1 MAGSADWIAWFLA
14 AYFTFVAG
22 FYACRLL
29 FDKSRNRLL
38 HHGDVGS
45 RHWWGHLNF
54 RIFRILIWGICV
66 TRAFRPAVDTY
77 IVVFSGLIAPWLQVT
92 GALLLVL
99 GFLTAVVGHN
109 NLGEAWRSGIDPL
122 GPARLVTNRL
132 YAWSRNP
139 MYLGVLTAQIGF
151 FLALPSLFTLVCLV
165 AGLMSVFSQV
175 RLEETHLKGKFP
187 SDYANYSA
195 NVSRW
200 LQIKACKSV
209 T

>member
-1 MAGSADWIAWFLA
+1 MAVSANWIAWFLA

-38 HHGDVGS
+38 HHGDIGS
-45 RHWWGHLNF
+45 RQWWGHLSF

-66 TRAFRPAVDTY
+66 TRAFRPAVDNY
-77 IVVFSGLIAPWLQVT
+77 ILVFSGLIALWLQVI
-92 GALLLVL
+92 GAVLLVL

-109 NLGEAWRSGIDPL
+109 NLGEAWRSGIDPR

-165 AGLMSVFSQV
+165 AGFMSVFSQV

-187 SDYANYSA
+187 LDYENYSA
-195 NVSRW
+195 NVSCW
-200 LQIKACKSV
+200 LQIKA
-209 T
+209 

>member
-1 MAGSADWIAWFLA
+1 MAVSANWIAWFLA

-38 HHGDVGS
+38 HHGDIGS
-45 RHWWGHLNF
+45 RQWWGHLSF

-66 TRAFRPAVDTY
+66 TRAFRPAVDNY
-77 IVVFSGLIAPWLQVT
+77 ILVFSGLIALWLQVI
-92 GALLLVL
+92 GAVLLVL
-99 GFLTAVVGHN
+99 DFLTAVVGHN
-109 NLGEAWRSGIDPL
+109 NLGEAWRSGIDPR

-165 AGLMSVFSQV
+165 AGFMSVFSQV

-187 SDYANYSA
+187 LDYENYSA

-200 LQIKACKSV
+200 LQIKA
-209 T
+209 

>member
-1 MAGSADWIAWFLA
+1 MAVSANWIAWFLA

-38 HHGDVGS
+38 HHGDIGS
-45 RHWWGHLNF
+45 RQWWGHLSF

-66 TRAFRPAVDTY
+66 TRAFRPAVDNY
-77 IVVFSGLIAPWLQVT
+77 ILVFSGLIALWLQVI
-92 GALLLVL
+92 GAVLLVL

-109 NLGEAWRSGIDPL
+109 NLGEAWRSGIDPR

-165 AGLMSVFSQV
+165 AGFMSVFSQV
-175 RLEETHLKGKFP
+175 RLEEAHLKGKFP
-187 SDYANYSA
+187 LDYENYSA

-200 LQIKACKSV
+200 LQIKA
-209 T
+209 